1 MLETICETMVE
12 AYRRN
17 WITSRDGNVSIR
29 HHDRDHFYITPSGV
43 RKQTLQPD
51 QFKRIGITT
60 GINSGVGQGIYWHLW
75 RELEYTDIS
84 SSLKPSG
91 EIPLHFGLQKE
102 MGKHK
107 NDVRVV
113 MHFHPTYCVAAMHA
127 GIDLSSMVKDFPELS
142 RYTKVAPNV
151 GDVPPISQ
159 ELADQCFEKL
169 ELDSQGNIQY
179 DIVGIKGHG
188 VVAIDTSPW
197 RAFEHIERLE
207 HICQIVLAS
216 RQIQQSKSVDSIAC
230 VDASR
235 SSSKIK
241 AEDFGVPPEFAERAE
256 NYAQWSIAKAKE
268 FYVKLASTGIDPRP
282 ATDPEKYLPGARA
295 AAEAVAKGIAACIR
309 ESKLT

>member
-43 RKQTLQPD
+43 RKQTMQPD
-51 QFKRIGITT
+51 QFKKIGIKKNYL
-60 GINSGVGQGIYWHLW
+60 GEPYWT
-75 RELEYTDIS
+75 ELDYTDIS
-84 SSLKPSG
+84 AKLKPSG
-91 EIPLHFGLQKE
+91 EIPLHFGLQKA
-102 MGKHK
+102 MGQHS

-127 GIDLSSMVKDFPELS
+127 GIELGSIAKEFPELS
-142 RYTKVAPNV
+142 RYTKVAYNV
-151 GDVPPISQ
+151 GDVSPISQ
-159 ELADQCFEKL
+159 ELADWCHENLKL
-169 ELDSQGNIQY
+169 DNQGNIAY

-216 RQIQQSKSVDSIAC
+216 
-230 VDASR
+230 
-235 SSSKIK
+235 
-241 AEDFGVPPEFAERAE
+241 G
-256 NYAQWSIAKAKE
+256 
-268 FYVKLASTGIDPRP
+268 
-282 ATDPEKYLPGARA
+282 KY
-295 AAEAVAKGIAACIR
+295 K
-309 ESKLT
+309 